1 MPPMHHPHLPI
12 SALQHWLYCPRQCAL
27 IHLERCWVES
37 LSTALGRLEHQ
48 AVDRKHRD
56 TRRGIKAAFGLDLV
70 CERLGLVGKADV
82 VEWHPEVGQLVPFP
96 VEHKHGASKTQ
107 DWDRV
112 QLCAQALCLEEM
124 LQVPVPRGAL
134 FYARTR
140 RREEVAFSPA
150 LRQATEAAVRDMA
163 AILSGNR
170 TPPAV
175 WGKRCKGCSLLE
187 RCLPKLPGSI
197 ARAGGLEGYLE
208 QAAFLEGEM
217 E

>member
-1 MPPMHHPHLPI
+1 MHHSRLPI

-27 IHLERCWVES
+27 IHLEQCWVES

-48 AVDRKHRD
+48 AVDVKHRD
-56 TRRGIKAAFGLDLV
+56 TRRGIKAAFGLELV
-70 CERLGLVGKADV
+70 CERLGLTGKADV
-82 VEWHPEVGQLVPFP
+82 VEFHREDGQLVPFP
-96 VEHKHGASKTQ
+96 VEHKHGAAKTQ

-124 LQVPVPRGAL
+124 LQVPVPQGAL

-140 RREEVAFSPA
+140 RREEVAFTPA
-150 LRQATEAAVRDMA
+150 LRQATEAAVRDTA
-163 AILSGNR
+163 AMLAAGR

-175 WGKRCKGCSLLE
+175 WGKRCKACSLQE
-187 RCLPKLPGSI
+187 RCLPQLSGT
-197 ARAGGLEGYLE
+197 RAEMGRLQDYLA
-208 QAAFLEGEM
+208 QAAYLEGEL